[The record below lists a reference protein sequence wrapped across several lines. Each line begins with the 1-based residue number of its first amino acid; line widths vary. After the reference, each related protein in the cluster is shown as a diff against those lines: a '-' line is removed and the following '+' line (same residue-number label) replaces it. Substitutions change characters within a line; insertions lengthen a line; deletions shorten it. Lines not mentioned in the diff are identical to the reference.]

1 MRAIAK
7 VGSIP
12 TRFTCLIFN
21 HLGDFDMRW
30 RDIRFEKPTEAD
42 ADELFSEVAFIRAD
56 GIKCVRNFQS
66 FDGDDYVAWMPLSE
80 LPAFDPIPDPP
91 EGWRFVEKGEAFDKR
106 AKFWNQHKATFLE
119 VGLDFYLDSN
129 IYIVP
134 IDPPSPQYRPFAN
147 AAEFEPYFGRMIK
160 EKSLDDFRTVVT
172 SFSDK
177 GVWLAGGSI
186 ATGYCEAFDI
196 YEFANGFPF
205 GVKVEP

>member
-1 MRAIAK
+1 
-7 VGSIP
+7 
-12 TRFTCLIFN
+12 
-21 HLGDFDMRW
+21 MRW
-30 RDIRFEKPTEAD
+30 RDIRFEKPTKAD
-42 ADELFSEVAFIRAD
+42 ADKD
-56 GIKCVRNFQS
+56 GMVLQLLSTGNVCRWYWTPLGS
-66 FDGDDYVAWMPLSE
+66 CVAWMPLSE

-91 EGWRFVEKGEAFDKR
+91 EGWRFVEAGEAFDNR
-106 AKFWNQHKATFLE
+106 AKFW
-119 VGLDFYLDSN
+119 GLSN
-129 IYIVP
+129 HWVETLQEDGYAKELVYIVP
-134 IDPPSPQYRPFAN
+134 IDPPEPPKPQYRPFAN

-186 ATGYCEAFDI
+186 ATGYREAFDI

>member
-1 MRAIAK
+1 
-7 VGSIP
+7 
-12 TRFTCLIFN
+12 
-21 HLGDFDMRW
+21 MRW

-42 ADELFSEVAFIRAD
+42 
-56 GIKCVRNFQS
+56 
-66 FDGDDYVAWMPLSE
+66 GDQWSRILILHKNGYFALVSHESASSGVAWIPTSE
-80 LPAFDPIPDPP
+80 LPAFDPVPDPP

-106 AKFWNQHKATFLE
+106 AKYW
-119 VGLDFYLDSN
+119 GLSN
-129 IYIVP
+129 HWVETLQEDGYAKELVYIVP
-134 IDPPSPQYRPFAN
+134 IDPPEPPKPQYRPFAN

-186 ATGYCEAFDI
+186 ATGYREAFDI